1 MRYIGINNVKYTWDG
16 TYLTLKLHNI
26 IRRYLPEH
34 VGLTKQ
40 YIESH
45 SYTDYGHPSPAVQKL
60 DTTSSLGT
68 KHDSGKPKVSLIPT
82 EAILEMATALTYG
95 ASKYGTDNFKA
106 GISYRRLLDAAM
118 RHLLA
123 FSAGEDIDAES
134 GNTHVSHALA
144 SLAMLVYTIKNNPG
158 FDDRYKKEGKV

>member
-1 MRYIGINNVKYTWDG
+1 MRYIGIKNIKYEWDG
-16 TYLTLKLHNI
+16 EYLILKLPNI

-34 VGLTKQ
+34 VGLTKS

-45 SYTDYGHPSPAVQKL
+45 CYTDHSPAVKKL
-60 DTTSSLGT
+60 DNTPPLGT
-68 KHDSGKPKVSLIPT
+68 KHDSGKPRISLVPP

-106 GISYRRLLDAAM
+106 GLSYRRLLDATM
-118 RHLLA
+118 RHLLS

-134 GNTHVSHALA
+134 GNSHVSHALA

-158 FDDRYKKEGKV
+158 FDDRYKKEGKS